1 MIVWRRTHSAGAVA
15 FLAAHPVVALYIV
28 NGGRN
33 DILVGVALLGA
44 AVLAS
49 QGRERQA
56 GVVGGFGAL
65 IKLTG
70 LVGIVAL
77 VVTLATARGRGAA
90 QRAATAALAV
100 VTAGYLVAGS
110 AAVLTPMNTAGA
122 MFSRGSVWKLATHL
136 VVPSHLAL
144 SVLGVV
150 VVVVLFRARWSAP
163 ATSMTATLTAL
174 TLGAAY
180 TLPAYVAWAL
190 PPASL
195 EHRSQVSRTAAA
207 QGLLLVAGY
216 AVFRHPFTGAAGLGL
231 WWVAR
236 VGVPLVSLVLLVQLA
251 AQFGVWTTS
260 WHTAQ
265 ERHPW
270 P

>member
-1 MIVWRRTHSAGAVA
+1 VPGAPQQTCRRQCFLHRVAATDRPIAAAYAVA

-150 VVVVLFRARWSAP
+150 VVRQHRGAHVPLEVLQRQVAP
-163 ATSMTATLTAL
+163 
-174 TLGAAY
+174 
-180 TLPAYVAWAL
+180 
-190 PPASL
+190 
-195 EHRSQVSRTAAA
+195 H
-207 QGLLLVAGY
+207 
-216 AVFRHPFTGAAGLGL
+216 
-231 WWVAR
+231 VAR
-236 VGVPLVSLVLLVQLA
+236 RGS
-251 AQFGVWTTS
+251 S
-260 WHTAQ
+260 
-265 ERHPW
+265 
-270 P
+270 